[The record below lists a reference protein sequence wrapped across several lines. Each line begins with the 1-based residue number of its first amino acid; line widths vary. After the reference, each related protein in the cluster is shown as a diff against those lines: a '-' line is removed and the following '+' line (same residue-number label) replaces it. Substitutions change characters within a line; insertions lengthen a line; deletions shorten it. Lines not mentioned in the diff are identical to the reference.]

1 MGIFDDGSSAFPGN
15 VVTLVNSR
23 LKTLYGD
30 DLFIISRMLKITD
43 GPKSVGVFPS
53 TWEPDEQS
61 FEIGPTAPEPTVQI
75 YRVGIQCSTKD
86 FDEQNGVAV
95 NSVMSKVVRDM
106 LYRDAPL
113 KVGLTSLSVASAGR
127 TEKIQRRG
135 ISRGKFISN
144 EIQGQFWYLS
154 TLEFWFETETK

>member
-1 MGIFDDGSSAFPGN
+1 MSIFDDGSSAFPGN
-15 VVTLVNSR
+15 VVTLTTSR

-30 DLFIISRMLKITD
+30 DLLVVSRMLKVTD
-43 GPKSVGVFPS
+43 DSKSVGVFPS

-75 YRVGIQCSTKD
+75 YRIGIQCSTKD
-86 FDEQNGVAV
+86 FSEQNGIAV

-135 ISRGKFISN
+135 LSRARFISN
-144 EIQGQFWYLS
+144 EIQGQFLYLS
-154 TLEFWFETETK
+154 TLDFWFETETK